1 MNATRADLFRT
12 GDVFRG
18 YEIVRLIGKGAVGE
32 VYLVR
37 RKSLDALFALKVLY
51 PEVSADDTE
60 SVKRL
65 YREAKI
71 GAKVRHRSLV
81 TVHDCGYDLE
91 TRMNYMVMD
100 YVPGGNLR
108 VAIGHTGRIAVDRA
122 VRIVTQIADAMA
134 ALQRFGVVHRD
145 IKPENIILQPDGT
158 AKLVDLGIAKAVH
171 LEDSLVTLA
180 GAAFGSPVYISPE
193 QIVDAS
199 DVDVRADIYSLGIVF
214 FEMVTGRCP
223 YVGQN
228 IAQVLRQ
235 IMDDEPVPDARD
247 VGGDVPAGVAVLIR
261 RMCVKDRARRLQDF
275 GAVLEELERLGYDL
289 RGCRGGGVVYSPIG
303 GTAPSSSFMV

>member
-1 MNATRADLFRT
+1 MIGAPREDMFLP

-18 YEIVRLIGKGAVGE
+18 YQVVRIIGKGAVGE
-32 VYLVR
+32 VYQVR
-37 RKSLDALFALKVLY
+37 HEELDTLFALKVLY
-51 PEVSADDTE
+51 PEVSAGDAE

-71 GAKVRHRSLV
+71 GAKVRHPSLV
-81 TVHDCGYDLE
+81 TVHDCGYDLDM
-91 TRMNYMVMD
+91 RLNYMVMD
-100 YVPGGNLR
+100 YVPGSNLR

-122 VRIVTQIADAMA
+122 VRIVTQLADAMA
-134 ALQRFGVVHRD
+134 ALRGFGVVHRD
-145 IKPENIILQPDGT
+145 IKPENVILQPDGT

-180 GAAFGSPVYISPE
+180 GAAFGSPIYISPE

-199 DVDVRADIYSLGIVF
+199 DVDARADIYSLGIVF

-223 YVGQN
+223 YAGRN
-228 IAQVLRQ
+228 IAQVLRE
-235 IMDDEPVPDARD
+235 IMSEDPVPDVRD
-247 VGGDVPAGVAVLIR
+247 VCPDVPAEVAVLIR

-275 GAVLEELERLGYDL
+275 NAVLAELGKLHGL
-289 RGCRGGGVVYSPIG
+289 QIPN
-303 GTAPSSSFMV
+303 SSHR